1 MSFLSAEA
9 SVRLRDNKL
18 LNICS
23 VIDWDKVVASVGSL
37 GRSGIGPIGYDIC
50 GLIKYLILQN
60 WHDLNYPAMEDA
72 LRIRLDFMVFTG
84 FDGNIPD
91 ETTLYFTTEKTN
103 AWANIKAT
111 AFNLIKNPAP
121 RGGVFSSRHAK
132 PQAHNQTVRHG
143 YQPSLV

>member
-1 MSFLSAEA
+1 MLFLSAEA

-23 VIDWDKVVASVGSL
+23 VIDWDKVVASVCSL

-50 GLIKYLILQN
+50 GLIKCLILQN
-60 WHDLNYPAMEDA
+60 WHDLSDPAMEDA

-91 ETTLYFTTEKTN
+91 ETTLYFTTEK
-103 AWANIKAT
+103 
-111 AFNLIKNPAP
+111 
-121 RGGVFSSRHAK
+121 
-132 PQAHNQTVRHG
+132 QTLGQTLKQQRSI
-143 YQPSLV
+143 Y